1 VDWAGADPRRRK
13 LAGWAACAVIL
24 ALSVLTVRQI
34 GFWRDT
40 ETLFTHAIAV
50 EDSAFIRANFA
61 QTLTSQGRDA
71 EAERQLVAAVRLA
84 PGRFEHHNNLAN
96 ALLKAGRLEE
106 AARESAIALEL
117 NPNYL
122 AVAETAGMVSLRR
135 EDYAAAL
142 AQFDR
147 AVHLGGDPVAIAA
160 KLSDAGASLAS
171 HGRPREAEPLI
182 RRALEL
188 NPRLVQARRNLVLV
202 LVDQGRGKE
211 GRLALDEALRAT
223 GEQAAYRDLEQE
235 LESRTGAQ

>member
-1 VDWAGADPRRRK
+1 
-13 LAGWAACAVIL
+13 
-24 ALSVLTVRQI
+24 
-34 GFWRDT
+34 
-40 ETLFTHAIAV
+40 
-50 EDSAFIRANFA
+50 
-61 QTLTSQGRDA
+61 
-71 EAERQLVAAVRLA
+71 
-84 PGRFEHHNNLAN
+84 
-96 ALLKAGRLEE
+96 
-106 AARESAIALEL
+106 
-117 NPNYL
+117 
-122 AVAETAGMVSLRR
+122 MVSLRR

-171 HGRPREAEPLI
+171 HGRPGEAEPLI

-211 GRLALDEALRAT
+211 ARLALDEALRAT
-223 GEQAAYRDLEQE
+223 GPQAAYRDLEQE